1 MPETLEH
8 VKRHVTNDTVARILR
23 TVSIWEERN
32 VFDQETL
39 RNIHQRLEASV
50 SKSNLS
56 LQSQPAVQPLLPG
69 LSIPLSIPLSNPL
82 TNQLTNPLS
91 TMPSPVTI
99 HKSNGT
105 NIPVSASSNDVAPS
119 KQDKK
124 VTVSVPEAAKPLLRF
139 MNIVKRVDGEM
150 EEPTLQIRS
159 LPDAYFDQV
168 GALEFVGKPEAATLT
183 SEIDSVL
190 TLLSTYHQRLKRKI
204 QFEEKI
210 MLELRVLFDK
220 EEKAMKG
227 ARKRLDIVEQ
237 KFADAAEVRQRI
249 AGSGSNLKLYPM
261 EKAETVA
268 LPAMTS
274 EEMSA
279 MLQAAATHPA
289 PQVVSAPIL
298 PPSPFAMQPT
308 FQEQETNPT
317 NVLAAAMAA
326 QAAVQA
332 QTPLPTM
339 ENFTFSPAFP
349 ANAIDEYDPMTDFVK
364 NDGDEFLNAFDDGY
378 QP

>member
-39 RNIHQRLEASV
+39 RNIHHSLEASV
-50 SKSNLS
+50 SKPSLS
-56 LQSQPAVQPLLPG
+56 LHSKPAVQPLLPG

-82 TNQLTNPLS
+82 S
-91 TMPSPVTI
+91 TIPSPATI
-99 HKSNGT
+99 DKSNGT
-105 NIPVSASSNDVAPS
+105 DIPVSASSNDAAPS

-139 MNIVKRVDGEM
+139 MNVVKRVDGEM

-317 NVLAAAMAA
+317 TVLAAAMAA

-332 QTPLPTM
+332 QAPLPTM

-349 ANAIDEYDPMTDFVK
+349 ANTIDEYDPMTDFVK
-364 NDGDEFLNAFDDGY
+364 HDGDEFLNAFDDGY